1 MMMAKDRVSLEA
13 ALQAQSALRAA
24 AELEPE
30 TFPVADFVGMIS
42 DEVEQLRRKGR
53 SDDEI
58 AGIISSNSPI
68 QISGAE
74 IGQYYA
80 PPEARNFFK
89 PDETAA

>member
-1 MMMAKDRVSLEA
+1 MNTKNRISLEA

-24 AELEPE
+24 AGLEPE
-30 TFPVADFVGMIS
+30 TFPISDFVGMIS

-58 AGIISSNSPI
+58 AAVISTSSSI

-89 PDETAA
+89 PDESVA